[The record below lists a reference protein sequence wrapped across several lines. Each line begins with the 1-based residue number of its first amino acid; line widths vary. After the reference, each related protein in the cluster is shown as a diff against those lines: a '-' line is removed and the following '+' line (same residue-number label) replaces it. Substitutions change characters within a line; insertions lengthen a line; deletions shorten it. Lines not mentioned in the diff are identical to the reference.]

1 MDPSYR
7 PSLLQK
13 DGLGS
18 GVLPFAG
25 SDLVLSPS
33 QWSSHV
39 VGMNYLLLLTFSSF
53 NYYEELCISIKKS
66 ILPSSLFIYWIES
79 TIGLFVNFARLQV

>member
-1 MDPSYR
+1 MDPAYR
-7 PSLLQK
+7 PSLMQK
-13 DGLGS
+13 ESGVS

-39 VGMNYLLLLTFSSF
+39 VGMD
-53 NYYEELCISIKKS
+53 LCRQICCVTLSPPWS
-66 ILPSSLFIYWIES
+66 
-79 TIGLFVNFARLQV
+79 V

>member
-7 PSLLQK
+7 PSLVQK

-18 GVLPFAG
+18 GALPFAG
-25 SDLVLSPS
+25 SDLVMSPS

-39 VGMNYLLLLTFSSF
+39 VGMNYLLSPTFSLFSC
-53 NYYEELCISIKKS
+53 YYELCIFIKKS
-66 ILPSSLFIYWIES
+66 NLPSSLFISWTEGTLVY
-79 TIGLFVNFARLQV
+79 L